1 MKQLKTFKNKKQ
13 KHFKKLK
20 LNNENLKK
28 KKWPRGQWSN
38 VLKVLGEKPECRI
51 SCPKLKAKYNRKS
64 KVEFFKI
71 IQKYQERGV
80 EGHKKRS
87 NKKK

>member
-28 KKWPRGQWSN
+28 KKMTQRTMEQRFESTGRKTRMQNFMSQTEG
-38 VLKVLGEKPECRI
+38 KIQQEK
-51 SCPKLKAKYNRKS
+51 
-64 KVEFFKI
+64 
-71 IQKYQERGV
+71 
-80 EGHKKRS
+80 
-87 NKKK
+87 